1 MEIRHR
7 GWVAVSGGALLV
19 AVLLSAVICRFSYD
33 LNGGGEAPRWDQPPE
48 STDGSWSTALG
59 EAILPIF
66 FKDGTVY
73 SAGFDETTFRSLPM
87 GVDQSTVER
96 ELGPPISTKAFPW
109 GNVCWYY
116 SEAGDSS
123 ENYFVRVLVFDTSRT
138 LVARYASFYPGE
150 W

>member
-1 MEIRHR
+1 M
-7 GWVAVSGGALLV
+7 
-19 AVLLSAVICRFSYD
+19 LLSTVCCRFSYD
-33 LNGGGEAPRWDQPPE
+33 LNGVGEAPRWNQPPE
-48 STDGSWSTALG
+48 STDGSWRAALG
-59 EAILPIF
+59 EAVLPIF
-66 FKDGTVY
+66 FDDGTVY

-87 GVDQSTVER
+87 GADQSAVER
-96 ELGPPISTKAFPW
+96 ELGSPISTKAFPW
-109 GNVCWYY
+109 GNTCWYY